1 MHQPDYLMTVVTTS
15 PSAEQIQEY
24 LDNLS
29 ERFNEA
35 KILVS
40 GYQVIGQDLRLP
52 SNVEQLN
59 YIRDIKE
66 MLEEMERVPQ
76 EK

>member
-1 MHQPDYLMTVVTTS
+1 MTVVTTS
-15 PSAEQIQEY
+15 PNAEYVQEY
-24 LDNLS
+24 IDALA
-29 ERFNEA
+29 ERFKEA
-35 KILVS
+35 KILIS

-59 YIRDIKE
+59 YIRDVKDL
-66 MLEEMERVPQ
+66 LEEIERVPQ

>member
-1 MHQPDYLMTVVTTS
+1 MTVVTTS

-29 ERFNEA
+29 ERFSEA

-40 GYQVIGQDLRLP
+40 GYQIIGQDLRLP

>member
-29 ERFNEA
+29 ERFSEA

-66 MLEEMERVPQ
+66 MLEEMERVTQ